1 MAIRAEFGTWF
12 FFFFWGRSFG
22 TWLGMSVRDL
32 VQERRRR
39 GTTIA
44 TTQANDNSDDNED
57 DSRKDNIDDNE
68 DDNSERQ
75 YRRQRG
81 RH

>member
-1 MAIRAEFGTWF
+1 MAIRAEFGTSF
-12 FFFFWGRSFG
+12 FFGGGGEGRGQCFG

-44 TTQANDNSDDNED
+44 TTTRTTIANDNSDDNED
-57 DSRKDNIDDNE
+57 DSR
-68 DDNSERQ
+68 ERQ
-75 YRRQRG
+75 
-81 RH
+81 